1 MELALLIDD
10 LNFFNGNLIENYQW
24 QWGTESNGISQSII
38 LLKEFV
44 PNKAISYLYYGNEFC
59 EYRIPS
65 ISDLKSFFTICISN
79 DLNPVLV
86 TPPVSDLGLEKIKHL
101 IDYVI
106 EYNIKISIVIN
117 DLGAMELI
125 NETNSDIK
133 IIIGRVLDKI
143 SHDSRA
149 SISDFQKYYG
159 LNGMKYAQTP
169 GIISNYSREVLERYN
184 VERWEFDMPKI
195 GITLPSEI
203 NASLYY
209 PYTYLTTGRVCS
221 IRASQLQGRNMY
233 LVGTSNCNQ
242 KCASIQ
248 IQKRKPLYDADSDT
262 QESFLF
268 QKGNTLFYLNN
279 GIGIEN
285 YDILFD
291 RIILQI

>member
-106 EYNIKISIVIN
+106 EYN
-117 DLGAMELI
+117 
-125 NETNSDIK
+125 
-133 IIIGRVLDKI
+133 
-143 SHDSRA
+143 
-149 SISDFQKYYG
+149 
-159 LNGMKYAQTP
+159 LNP
-169 GIISNYSREVLERYN
+169 
-184 VERWEFDMPKI
+184 
-195 GITLPSEI
+195 
-203 NASLYY
+203 
-209 PYTYLTTGRVCS
+209 
-221 IRASQLQGRNMY
+221 
-233 LVGTSNCNQ
+233 
-242 KCASIQ
+242 
-248 IQKRKPLYDADSDT
+248 
-262 QESFLF
+262 
-268 QKGNTLFYLNN
+268 
-279 GIGIEN
+279 
-285 YDILFD
+285 
-291 RIILQI
+291 